1 MSNSIQHIADK
12 MLGMWEEAIRN
23 PVKIVRMV
31 INPGDEIMLKAF
43 YDYMLAIDSDE
54 EDMVFVLECPFLN
67 PDTFSKE
74 LLEYV
79 ETQIILWN
87 ESKKPGDMPF
97 EHIDWKPDYNIED
110 KENQAMPVVSNFN
123 RLTEILVGDMNVKC
137 SFIFDVGEVSNNRSF
152 QEWFRQALSLPFH
165 KQMIWGITDIKGFEY
180 FNKFTTLFPD
190 DFISIYPQIDIDGA
204 MEQLA
209 EQAAN
214 YDRND
219 PAASKFRLA
228 LIKLMNSVKKG
239 DAARTDRYSKECLE
253 MALVNV
259 KNDIDWISQFVT
271 VYTIL
276 YTDKIIRKDMDEAL
290 YFSGK
295 AIESARLGIG
305 KLDPSLAFRLLGNT
319 LFGKGGILVRQSKWL
334 EAAEVYRQAA
344 DAYKDCKDYLMQ
356 AEALRIS
363 GWCLEKKR
371 EYERA
376 ADCYIEGFRLIENL
390 SSDLIRRSSYPLLLL
405 SLWNNSKR
413 TEILSDDEMETTL
426 SKVLGSD
433 WKDYLYEYKRNLGKY
448 RGMERQNMDK
458 PSANVQ

>member
-1 MSNSIQHIADK
+1 MSNSIQHIADN
-12 MLGMWEEAIRN
+12 MLSMWEEAIRN
-23 PVKIVRMV
+23 PVKMVRIV
-31 INPGDEIMLKAF
+31 INPGDEIMIKAF

-67 PDTFSKE
+67 PATFSKE

-87 ESKKPGDMPF
+87 ESKKPGNIVF
-97 EHIDWKPDYNIED
+97 EHIEWKPDYNIED
-110 KENQAMPVVSNFN
+110 KENQAMLAVSNFN
-123 RLTEILVGDMNVKC
+123 RLTEILVGDINVKC
-137 SFIFDVGEVSNNRSF
+137 SFIFDVGEVSDNESCK
-152 QEWFRQALSLPFH
+152 EWFRQALSLPFH
-165 KQMIWGITDIKGFEY
+165 KQMIWGIADIKGFEY
-180 FNKFTTLFPD
+180 FNKFPTLFPH
-190 DFISIYPQIDIDGA
+190 DFISIYPPIDIDGA

-239 DAARTDRYSKECLE
+239 DSAQTDRYSKECLD

-259 KNDIDWISQFVT
+259 KNDINWLSQFVT

-276 YTDKIIRKDMDEAL
+276 YTDKIIRKDMDAAL

-319 LFGKGGILVRQSKWL
+319 LFGNGGILVRKSEWT
-334 EAAEVYRQAA
+334 EAAEVYQQAA
-344 DAYKDCKDYLMQ
+344 DAYKNCKDYLMQ

-363 GWCLEKKR
+363 GWCWEKKH
-371 EYERA
+371 EDGCA
-376 ADCYIEGFRLIENL
+376 ADCYIEGFRLIEKL
-390 SSDLIRRSSYPLLLL
+390 SSDLIRNSSYPLLLL
-405 SLWNNSKR
+405 SLLHNSKR
-413 TEILSDDEMETTL
+413 MEILSDDEMEKIL

-433 WKDYLYEYKRNLGKY
+433 WKDYLYEYKRNLGKRY
-448 RGMERQNMDK
+448 EPGQ
-458 PSANVQ
+458 

>member
-1 MSNSIQHIADK
+1 MSNSIQHIADN
-12 MLGMWEEAIRN
+12 MLSMWEEAIRN
-23 PVKIVRMV
+23 PVKMVRIV
-31 INPGDEIMLKAF
+31 INPGDEIMIKAF

-54 EDMVFVLECPFLN
+54 EDMVFVLECPFFN
-67 PDTFSKE
+67 PATFSKE

-87 ESKKPGDMPF
+87 ESKKPGNIVF
-97 EHIDWKPDYNIED
+97 EHIEWKPDYNIED
-110 KENQAMPVVSNFN
+110 KENQAMLAVSNFN
-123 RLTEILVGDMNVKC
+123 RLTEILVGDINVKC
-137 SFIFDVGEVSNNRSF
+137 SFIFDVGEVSDNESCK
-152 QEWFRQALSLPFH
+152 EWFRQALSLPFH
-165 KQMIWGITDIKGFEY
+165 KQMIWGIADIKGFEY
-180 FNKFTTLFPD
+180 FNKFPTLFPH
-190 DFISIYPQIDIDGA
+190 DFISIYPPIDIDEA

-239 DAARTDRYSKECLE
+239 DSAQTDRYSKECLD

-259 KNDIDWISQFVT
+259 KNDINWLSQFVT

-276 YTDKIIRKDMDEAL
+276 YTDKIIRKDMDAAL

-319 LFGKGGILVRQSKWL
+319 LFGKGGILVRKSEWT
-334 EAAEVYRQAA
+334 EAAEVYQQAA
-344 DAYKDCKDYLMQ
+344 DTYKNCKDYLMQ

-363 GWCLEKKR
+363 GWCWEKKH
-371 EYERA
+371 EDGCA
-376 ADCYIEGFRLIENL
+376 ADCYIEGFRLIEKL
-390 SSDLIRRSSYPLLLL
+390 SSDLIRNSSYPLLLL
-405 SLWNNSKR
+405 SLLHNSKR
-413 TEILSDDEMETTL
+413 MEILSDDEMEKIL

-433 WKDYLYEYKRNLGKY
+433 WKDYLYEYKRNLGKRY
-448 RGMERQNMDK
+448 EPGQ
-458 PSANVQ
+458 

>member
-1 MSNSIQHIADK
+1 
-12 MLGMWEEAIRN
+12 MLSMWKEAIRN
-23 PVKIVRMV
+23 PVKMVRIV
-31 INPGDEIMLKAF
+31 INPGDEIMIKAF

-54 EDMVFVLECPFLN
+54 EDMVFVLECPFFN
-67 PDTFSKE
+67 PATFSKE

-87 ESKKPGDMPF
+87 ESKKPGNIVF
-97 EHIDWKPDYNIED
+97 EHIEWKPDYNIED
-110 KENQAMPVVSNFN
+110 KENQAMLAVSNFN
-123 RLTEILVGDMNVKC
+123 RLTEILVGDINVKC
-137 SFIFDVGEVSNNRSF
+137 SFIFDVGEVSDNESCK
-152 QEWFRQALSLPFH
+152 EWFRQALSLPFH

-180 FNKFTTLFPD
+180 FNKFPTLFPH
-190 DFISIYPQIDIDGA
+190 DFISIYPPIDIDGA

-209 EQAAN
+209 EQTAN
-214 YDRND
+214 CDRND

-239 DAARTDRYSKECLE
+239 DSAQTDRYSKECLD

-259 KNDIDWISQFVT
+259 KNDINWLSQFVT

-276 YTDKIIRKDMDEAL
+276 YTDKIIRKDMDAAL

-319 LFGKGGILVRQSKWL
+319 LFGKGGILVRKSEWT
-334 EAAEVYRQAA
+334 EAAEVYQQAA
-344 DAYKDCKDYLMQ
+344 DAYKNCKDYLMQ

-363 GWCLEKKR
+363 GWCWEKKH
-371 EYERA
+371 EDGCA
-376 ADCYIEGFRLIENL
+376 ADCYIEGFRLIEKL
-390 SSDLIRRSSYPLLLL
+390 SSDLIRNSSYPLLLL
-405 SLWNNSKR
+405 SLLHNSKR
-413 TEILSDDEMETTL
+413 MEILSDDEMEKIL

-433 WKDYLYEYKRNLGKY
+433 WKDYLYEYKRNLGKRY
-448 RGMERQNMDK
+448 EPGQ
-458 PSANVQ
+458 

>member
-1 MSNSIQHIADK
+1 MTMSNSIQHIADN
-12 MLGMWEEAIRN
+12 MLSMWEEAIRN
-23 PVKIVRMV
+23 PVKMVRIV
-31 INPGDEIMLKAF
+31 INPGDEIMIKAF

-54 EDMVFVLECPFLN
+54 EDMVFVLECLFFN
-67 PDTFSKE
+67 PATFSKE

-87 ESKKPGDMPF
+87 ESKKPGNIVF
-97 EHIDWKPDYNIED
+97 EHIEWKPDYNIED
-110 KENQAMPVVSNFN
+110 KENQAMLAVSNFN
-123 RLTEILVGDMNVKC
+123 RLTEILVGDINVKC
-137 SFIFDVGEVSNNRSF
+137 SFIFDVGEVSDNESCK
-152 QEWFRQALSLPFH
+152 EWFRQALSLPFH
-165 KQMIWGITDIKGFEY
+165 KQMIWGIADIKGFEY
-180 FNKFTTLFPD
+180 FNKFPTLFPH
-190 DFISIYPQIDIDGA
+190 DFISIYPPIDIDGA

-239 DAARTDRYSKECLE
+239 DSAQTDRYSKECLD

-259 KNDIDWISQFVT
+259 KNDINWLSQFVT

-276 YTDKIIRKDMDEAL
+276 YTDKIIRKDMDAAL

-319 LFGKGGILVRQSKWL
+319 LFGKGGILVRKSEWT
-334 EAAEVYRQAA
+334 EAAEVYQQAA
-344 DAYKDCKDYLMQ
+344 DAYKNCKDYLMQ

-363 GWCLEKKR
+363 GWCWEKKH
-371 EYERA
+371 EDGCA
-376 ADCYIEGFRLIENL
+376 ADCYIEGFRLIEKL
-390 SSDLIRRSSYPLLLL
+390 SSDLIRNSSYPLLLL
-405 SLWNNSKR
+405 SLLHNSKR
-413 TEILSDDEMETTL
+413 MEILSDDEMEKIL

-433 WKDYLYEYKRNLGKY
+433 WKDYLYEYKRNLGKRY
-448 RGMERQNMDK
+448 EPGQ
-458 PSANVQ
+458 

>member
-1 MSNSIQHIADK
+1 MTMSNSIQHIADN
-12 MLGMWEEAIRN
+12 MLSMWEEAIRN
-23 PVKIVRMV
+23 PVKMVRIV
-31 INPGDEIMLKAF
+31 INPGDEIMIKAF

-54 EDMVFVLECPFLN
+54 EDMVFVLECPFFN
-67 PDTFSKE
+67 PATFSKE

-87 ESKKPGDMPF
+87 ESKKPGNIVF
-97 EHIDWKPDYNIED
+97 EHIEWKPDYNIED
-110 KENQAMPVVSNFN
+110 KENQAMLAVSNFN
-123 RLTEILVGDMNVKC
+123 RLTEILVGDINVKC
-137 SFIFDVGEVSNNRSF
+137 SFIFDVGEVSDNESCK
-152 QEWFRQALSLPFH
+152 EWFRQALSLPFH
-165 KQMIWGITDIKGFEY
+165 KQMIWGIADIKGFEY
-180 FNKFTTLFPD
+180 FNKFPTLFPH
-190 DFISIYPQIDIDGA
+190 DFISIYPPIDIDGA

-239 DAARTDRYSKECLE
+239 DSAQTDRYSKECLD

-259 KNDIDWISQFVT
+259 KNDINWLSQFVT

-276 YTDKIIRKDMDEAL
+276 YTDKIIRKDMDAAL

-319 LFGKGGILVRQSKWL
+319 LFGKGGILVRKSEWT
-334 EAAEVYRQAA
+334 EAAEVYQQAA
-344 DAYKDCKDYLMQ
+344 DTYKNCKDYLMQ

-363 GWCLEKKR
+363 GWCWEKKH
-371 EYERA
+371 EDGCA
-376 ADCYIEGFRLIENL
+376 ADCYIEGFRLIEKL
-390 SSDLIRRSSYPLLLL
+390 SSDLIRNSSYPLLLL
-405 SLWNNSKR
+405 SLLHNSKR
-413 TEILSDDEMETTL
+413 MEILSDDEMEKIL
-426 SKVLGSD
+426 NKVLGSD
-433 WKDYLYEYKRNLGKY
+433 WKDYLYEYKRNLGKRY
-448 RGMERQNMDK
+448 EPGQ
-458 PSANVQ
+458 

>member
-1 MSNSIQHIADK
+1 
-12 MLGMWEEAIRN
+12 MLSMWEEAIRN
-23 PVKIVRMV
+23 PVKMVRIV
-31 INPGDEIMLKAF
+31 INPGDEIMIKAF

-54 EDMVFVLECPFLN
+54 EDMVFVLECPFFN
-67 PDTFSKE
+67 PATFSKE

-87 ESKKPGDMPF
+87 ESKKPGNIVF
-97 EHIDWKPDYNIED
+97 EHIEWKPDYNIED
-110 KENQAMPVVSNFN
+110 KENQAMLAVSNFN
-123 RLTEILVGDMNVKC
+123 RLTEILVGDINVKC
-137 SFIFDVGEVSNNRSF
+137 SFIFDVGEVSDNESCK
-152 QEWFRQALSLPFH
+152 EWFRQALSLPFH
-165 KQMIWGITDIKGFEY
+165 KQMIWGIADIKGFEY
-180 FNKFTTLFPD
+180 FNKFPTLFPH
-190 DFISIYPQIDIDGA
+190 DFISIYPPIDIDEA

-239 DAARTDRYSKECLE
+239 DSAQTDRYSKECLD

-259 KNDIDWISQFVT
+259 KNDINWLSQFVT

-276 YTDKIIRKDMDEAL
+276 YTDKIIRKDMDAAL

-319 LFGKGGILVRQSKWL
+319 LFGKGGILVRKSEWT
-334 EAAEVYRQAA
+334 EAAEVYQQAA
-344 DAYKDCKDYLMQ
+344 DAYKNCKDYLMQ

-363 GWCLEKKR
+363 GWCWEKKH
-371 EYERA
+371 EDGCA
-376 ADCYIEGFRLIENL
+376 ADCYIEGFRLIEKL
-390 SSDLIRRSSYPLLLL
+390 SSDLIRNSSYPLLLL
-405 SLWNNSKR
+405 SLLHNSKR
-413 TEILSDDEMETTL
+413 MEILSDDEMEKIL

-433 WKDYLYEYKRNLGKY
+433 WKDYLYEYKRNLGKRY
-448 RGMERQNMDK
+448 EPGQ
-458 PSANVQ
+458 

>member
-1 MSNSIQHIADK
+1 MSNSIQHIADN
-12 MLGMWEEAIRN
+12 MLSMWEEAIRN
-23 PVKIVRMV
+23 PVKMVRIV
-31 INPGDEIMLKAF
+31 INPGDEIMIKAF

-54 EDMVFVLECPFLN
+54 EDMVFVLECPFFN
-67 PDTFSKE
+67 PATFSKE

-87 ESKKPGDMPF
+87 ESKKPGNIVF
-97 EHIDWKPDYNIED
+97 EHIEWKPDYNIED
-110 KENQAMPVVSNFN
+110 KENQAMLAVSNFN
-123 RLTEILVGDMNVKC
+123 RLTEILVGDINVKC
-137 SFIFDVGEVSNNRSF
+137 SFIFDVGEVSDNESCK
-152 QEWFRQALSLPFH
+152 EWFRQALSLPFH
-165 KQMIWGITDIKGFEY
+165 KQMIWGIADIKGFEY
-180 FNKFTTLFPD
+180 FNKFPTLFPH
-190 DFISIYPQIDIDGA
+190 DFISIYPPIDIDGA

-239 DAARTDRYSKECLE
+239 DSAQTDRYSKECLD

-259 KNDIDWISQFVT
+259 KNDINWLSQFVT

-276 YTDKIIRKDMDEAL
+276 YTDKIIRKDMDAAL

-319 LFGKGGILVRQSKWL
+319 LFGKGGILVRKSEWT
-334 EAAEVYRQAA
+334 EAAEVYQQAA
-344 DAYKDCKDYLMQ
+344 DAYKNCKDYLMQ

-363 GWCLEKKR
+363 GWCWEKKHKDGC
-371 EYERA
+371 A
-376 ADCYIEGFRLIENL
+376 ADCYIEGFRLIEKL
-390 SSDLIRRSSYPLLLL
+390 SSDLIRNSSYPLLLL
-405 SLWNNSKR
+405 SLLHNSKR
-413 TEILSDDEMETTL
+413 MEILSDDEMEKIL
-426 SKVLGSD
+426 NKVLGSD
-433 WKDYLYEYKRNLGKY
+433 WKDYLYEYKRNLGKRY
-448 RGMERQNMDK
+448 EPGQ
-458 PSANVQ
+458 

>member
-1 MSNSIQHIADK
+1 MSNSIQHIADN
-12 MLGMWEEAIRN
+12 MLSMWEEAIRN
-23 PVKIVRMV
+23 PVKMVRIV
-31 INPGDEIMLKAF
+31 INPGDEIMIKAF

-54 EDMVFVLECPFLN
+54 EDMVFVLECPFFN
-67 PDTFSKE
+67 PATFSKE

-87 ESKKPGDMPF
+87 ESKKPGNIVF
-97 EHIDWKPDYNIED
+97 EHIEWKPDYNIED
-110 KENQAMPVVSNFN
+110 KENQAMLAVSNFN
-123 RLTEILVGDMNVKC
+123 RLTEILVGDINVKC
-137 SFIFDVGEVSNNRSF
+137 SFIFDVGEVSDNESCK
-152 QEWFRQALSLPFH
+152 EWFRQALSLPFH
-165 KQMIWGITDIKGFEY
+165 KQMIWGIADIKGFEY
-180 FNKFTTLFPD
+180 FNKFPTLFPH
-190 DFISIYPQIDIDGA
+190 DFISIYPPIDIDGA

-209 EQAAN
+209 EQTAN

-239 DAARTDRYSKECLE
+239 DSAQTDRYSKECLD

-259 KNDIDWISQFVT
+259 KNDINWLSQFVT

-276 YTDKIIRKDMDEAL
+276 YTDKIIRKDMDAAL

-319 LFGKGGILVRQSKWL
+319 LFGKGGILVRKSEWT
-334 EAAEVYRQAA
+334 EAAEVYQQAA
-344 DAYKDCKDYLMQ
+344 DAYKNCKDYLMQ

-363 GWCLEKKR
+363 GWCREKKH
-371 EYERA
+371 EDGCA
-376 ADCYIEGFRLIENL
+376 ADCYIEGFRLIEKL
-390 SSDLIRRSSYPLLLL
+390 SSDLIRNSSYPLLLL
-405 SLWNNSKR
+405 SLLHNSKR
-413 TEILSDDEMETTL
+413 MEILSDDEMEKIL

-433 WKDYLYEYKRNLGKY
+433 WKDYLYEYKRNLGKRY
-448 RGMERQNMDK
+448 EPGQ
-458 PSANVQ
+458 

>member
-1 MSNSIQHIADK
+1 MSNSIQHIADN
-12 MLGMWEEAIRN
+12 MLSMWEEAIRN
-23 PVKIVRMV
+23 PVKMVRIV
-31 INPGDEIMLKAF
+31 INPGDEIMIKAF

-54 EDMVFVLECPFLN
+54 EDMVFVLECPFFN
-67 PDTFSKE
+67 PATFSKE

-87 ESKKPGDMPF
+87 ESKKPGNIVF
-97 EHIDWKPDYNIED
+97 EHIEWKPDYNIED
-110 KENQAMPVVSNFN
+110 KENQAMLAVSNFN
-123 RLTEILVGDMNVKC
+123 RLTEILVGDINVKC
-137 SFIFDVGEVSNNRSF
+137 SFIFDVGEVSDNESCK
-152 QEWFRQALSLPFH
+152 EWFRQALSLPFH
-165 KQMIWGITDIKGFEY
+165 KQMIWGIADIKGFEY
-180 FNKFTTLFPD
+180 FNKFPTLFPH
-190 DFISIYPQIDIDGA
+190 DFISIYPPIDIDEA

-214 YDRND
+214 CDRND

-239 DAARTDRYSKECLE
+239 DSAQTDRYSKECLD

-259 KNDIDWISQFVT
+259 KNDINWLSQFVT

-276 YTDKIIRKDMDEAL
+276 YTDKIIRKDMDAAL

-319 LFGKGGILVRQSKWL
+319 LFGKGGILVRKSEWT
-334 EAAEVYRQAA
+334 EAAEVYQQAA
-344 DAYKDCKDYLMQ
+344 DAYKNCKDYLMQ

-363 GWCLEKKR
+363 GWCWEKKH
-371 EYERA
+371 EDGCA
-376 ADCYIEGFRLIENL
+376 ADCYIEGFRLIEKL
-390 SSDLIRRSSYPLLLL
+390 SSDLIRNSSYPLLLL
-405 SLWNNSKR
+405 SLLHNSKR
-413 TEILSDDEMETTL
+413 MEILSDDEMEKIL

-433 WKDYLYEYKRNLGKY
+433 WKDYLYEYKRNLGKRY
-448 RGMERQNMDK
+448 EPGQ
-458 PSANVQ
+458 

>member
-1 MSNSIQHIADK
+1 MSNSIQHIADN
-12 MLGMWEEAIRN
+12 MLSMWEEAIRN
-23 PVKIVRMV
+23 PVKMVRIV
-31 INPGDEIMLKAF
+31 INPGDEIMIKAF

-54 EDMVFVLECPFLN
+54 EDMVFVLECPFFN
-67 PDTFSKE
+67 PATFSKE

-87 ESKKPGDMPF
+87 ESKKPGNIVF
-97 EHIDWKPDYNIED
+97 EHIEWKPDYNIED
-110 KENQAMPVVSNFN
+110 KENQAMLAVSNFN
-123 RLTEILVGDMNVKC
+123 RLTEILVGDINVKC
-137 SFIFDVGEVSNNRSF
+137 SFIFDVGEVSDNESCK
-152 QEWFRQALSLPFH
+152 EWFRQALSLPFH
-165 KQMIWGITDIKGFEY
+165 KQMIWGIADIKGFEY
-180 FNKFTTLFPD
+180 FNKFPTLFPH
-190 DFISIYPQIDIDGA
+190 DFISIYPPIDIDGA

-239 DAARTDRYSKECLE
+239 DSAQTDRYSKECLD

-259 KNDIDWISQFVT
+259 KNDINWLSQFVT

-276 YTDKIIRKDMDEAL
+276 YTDKIIRKDMDAAL

-319 LFGKGGILVRQSKWL
+319 LFGKGGILVRKSEWT
-334 EAAEVYRQAA
+334 EAAEVNQQAA
-344 DAYKDCKDYLMQ
+344 DAYKNCKDYLMQ

-363 GWCLEKKR
+363 GWCWEKKH
-371 EYERA
+371 EDGCA
-376 ADCYIEGFRLIENL
+376 ADCYIEGFRLIEKL
-390 SSDLIRRSSYPLLLL
+390 SSDLIRNSSYPLLLL
-405 SLWNNSKR
+405 SLLHNSKR
-413 TEILSDDEMETTL
+413 MEILSDDEMEKIL

-433 WKDYLYEYKRNLGKY
+433 WKDYLYEYKRNLGKHY
-448 RGMERQNMDK
+448 EPGQ
-458 PSANVQ
+458 

>member
-1 MSNSIQHIADK
+1 
-12 MLGMWEEAIRN
+12 MLSMWEEAIRN
-23 PVKIVRMV
+23 PVKMVRIV
-31 INPGDEIMLKAF
+31 INPGDEIMIKAF

-54 EDMVFVLECPFLN
+54 EDMVFVLECPFFN
-67 PDTFSKE
+67 PATFSKE

-87 ESKKPGDMPF
+87 ESKKPGNIVF
-97 EHIDWKPDYNIED
+97 EHIEWKPDYNIED
-110 KENQAMPVVSNFN
+110 KENQAMLAVSNFN
-123 RLTEILVGDMNVKC
+123 RLTEILVGDINVKC
-137 SFIFDVGEVSNNRSF
+137 SFIFDVREVSDNESCK
-152 QEWFRQALSLPFH
+152 EWFRQALSLPFH
-165 KQMIWGITDIKGFEY
+165 KQMIWGIADIKGFEY
-180 FNKFTTLFPD
+180 FNKFPTLFPH
-190 DFISIYPQIDIDGA
+190 DFISIYPPIDIDGA

-239 DAARTDRYSKECLE
+239 DSAQTDRYSKECLD

-259 KNDIDWISQFVT
+259 KNDINWLSQFVT

-276 YTDKIIRKDMDEAL
+276 YTDKIIRKDMDAAL

-319 LFGKGGILVRQSKWL
+319 LFGKGGILVRKSEWT
-334 EAAEVYRQAA
+334 EAAEVYQQAA
-344 DAYKDCKDYLMQ
+344 DAYKNCKDYLMQ

-363 GWCLEKKR
+363 GWCWEKKH
-371 EYERA
+371 EDGCA
-376 ADCYIEGFRLIENL
+376 ADCYIEGFRLIEKL
-390 SSDLIRRSSYPLLLL
+390 SSDLIRNSSYPLLLL
-405 SLWNNSKR
+405 SLLHNSKR
-413 TEILSDDEMETTL
+413 MEILSDDEMEKIL

-433 WKDYLYEYKRNLGKY
+433 WKDYLYEYKRNLGKRY
-448 RGMERQNMDK
+448 EPGQ
-458 PSANVQ
+458 

>member
-1 MSNSIQHIADK
+1 MTMSNSIQHIADN
-12 MLGMWEEAIRN
+12 MLSMWEEAIRN
-23 PVKIVRMV
+23 PVKMVRIV
-31 INPGDEIMLKAF
+31 INPGDEIMIKAF

-54 EDMVFVLECPFLN
+54 EDMVFVLECPFFN
-67 PDTFSKE
+67 PATFSKE

-87 ESKKPGDMPF
+87 ESKKPGNIVF
-97 EHIDWKPDYNIED
+97 EHIEWKPDYNIED
-110 KENQAMPVVSNFN
+110 KENQAMLAVSNFN
-123 RLTEILVGDMNVKC
+123 RLTEILVGDINVKC
-137 SFIFDVGEVSNNRSF
+137 SFIFDVGEVSDNESCK
-152 QEWFRQALSLPFH
+152 EWFRQALSLPFH

-180 FNKFTTLFPD
+180 FNKFPTLFPH
-190 DFISIYPQIDIDGA
+190 DFISIYPPIDIDGA

-209 EQAAN
+209 EQTAN
-214 YDRND
+214 CDRND

-239 DAARTDRYSKECLE
+239 DSAQTDRYSKECLD

-259 KNDIDWISQFVT
+259 KNDINWLSQFVT

-276 YTDKIIRKDMDEAL
+276 YTDKIIRKDMDAAL

-319 LFGKGGILVRQSKWL
+319 LFGKGGILVRKSEWT
-334 EAAEVYRQAA
+334 EAAEVYQQAA
-344 DAYKDCKDYLMQ
+344 DAYKNCKDYLMQ

-363 GWCLEKKR
+363 GWCWEKKH
-371 EYERA
+371 EDGCA
-376 ADCYIEGFRLIENL
+376 ADCYIEGFRLIEKL
-390 SSDLIRRSSYPLLLL
+390 SSDLIRNSSYPLLLL
-405 SLWNNSKR
+405 SLLHNSKR
-413 TEILSDDEMETTL
+413 MEILSDDEMEKIL

-433 WKDYLYEYKRNLGKY
+433 WKDYLYEYKRNLGKRY
-448 RGMERQNMDK
+448 EPGQ
-458 PSANVQ
+458 

>member
-1 MSNSIQHIADK
+1 MSNSIQHIADN
-12 MLGMWEEAIRN
+12 MLSMWEEAIRN
-23 PVKIVRMV
+23 PVKMVRIV
-31 INPGDEIMLKAF
+31 INPGDEIMIKAF

-54 EDMVFVLECPFLN
+54 EDMVFVLECPFFN
-67 PDTFSKE
+67 PATFSKE

-87 ESKKPGDMPF
+87 ESKKPGNIVF
-97 EHIDWKPDYNIED
+97 EHIEWKPDYNIED
-110 KENQAMPVVSNFN
+110 KENQAMLAVSNFN
-123 RLTEILVGDMNVKC
+123 RLTEILVGDINVKC
-137 SFIFDVGEVSNNRSF
+137 SFIFDVGEVSDNESCK
-152 QEWFRQALSLPFH
+152 EWFRQALSLPFH
-165 KQMIWGITDIKGFEY
+165 KQMIWGIADIKGFEY
-180 FNKFTTLFPD
+180 FNKFPTLFPH
-190 DFISIYPQIDIDGA
+190 DFISIYPPIDIDGA

-219 PAASKFRLA
+219 HAASKFRLA

-239 DAARTDRYSKECLE
+239 DSAQTDRYSKECLD

-259 KNDIDWISQFVT
+259 KNDINWLSQFVT

-276 YTDKIIRKDMDEAL
+276 YTDKIIRKDMDAAL

-319 LFGKGGILVRQSKWL
+319 LFGKGGILVRKSEWT
-334 EAAEVYRQAA
+334 EAAEVNQQAA
-344 DAYKDCKDYLMQ
+344 DAYKNCKDYLMQ

-363 GWCLEKKR
+363 GWCWEKKH
-371 EYERA
+371 EDGCA
-376 ADCYIEGFRLIENL
+376 ADCYIEGFRLIEKL
-390 SSDLIRRSSYPLLLL
+390 SSDLIRNSSYPLLLL
-405 SLWNNSKR
+405 SLLHNSKR
-413 TEILSDDEMETTL
+413 MEILSDDEMEKIL

-433 WKDYLYEYKRNLGKY
+433 WKDYLYEYKRNLGKHY
-448 RGMERQNMDK
+448 EPGQ
-458 PSANVQ
+458 

>member
-1 MSNSIQHIADK
+1 MSNSIQHIADN
-12 MLGMWEEAIRN
+12 MLSMWEEAIRN
-23 PVKIVRMV
+23 PVKMVRIV
-31 INPGDEIMLKAF
+31 INPGDEIMIKAF

-54 EDMVFVLECPFLN
+54 EDMVFVLECPFFN
-67 PDTFSKE
+67 PATFSKE

-87 ESKKPGDMPF
+87 ESKKPGNIVF
-97 EHIDWKPDYNIED
+97 EHIEWKPDYNIED
-110 KENQAMPVVSNFN
+110 KENQAMLAVSNFN
-123 RLTEILVGDMNVKC
+123 RLTEILVGDINVKC
-137 SFIFDVGEVSNNRSF
+137 SFIFDVGEVSDNESCK
-152 QEWFRQALSLPFH
+152 EWFRQALSLPFH
-165 KQMIWGITDIKGFEY
+165 KQMIWGIADIKGFEY
-180 FNKFTTLFPD
+180 FNKFPTLFPH
-190 DFISIYPQIDIDGA
+190 DFISIYPPIDIDGA

-239 DAARTDRYSKECLE
+239 DSAQTDRYSKECLD

-259 KNDIDWISQFVT
+259 KNDINWLSQFVT

-276 YTDKIIRKDMDEAL
+276 YTDKIIRKDVDAAL

-319 LFGKGGILVRQSKWL
+319 LFGKGGILVRKSEWT
-334 EAAEVYRQAA
+334 EAAEVYQQAA
-344 DAYKDCKDYLMQ
+344 DAYKNCKDYLMQ

-363 GWCLEKKR
+363 GWCWEKKH
-371 EYERA
+371 EDGCA
-376 ADCYIEGFRLIENL
+376 ADCYIEGFRLIEKL
-390 SSDLIRRSSYPLLLL
+390 SSDLIRNSSYPLLLL
-405 SLWNNSKR
+405 SLLHNSKR
-413 TEILSDDEMETTL
+413 MEILSDDEMEKIL
-426 SKVLGSD
+426 NKVLGSD
-433 WKDYLYEYKRNLGKY
+433 WKDYLYEYKRNLGKRY
-448 RGMERQNMDK
+448 EPGQ
-458 PSANVQ
+458 

>member
-1 MSNSIQHIADK
+1 MSNSIQHIADN
-12 MLGMWEEAIRN
+12 MLSMWEEAIRN
-23 PVKIVRMV
+23 PVKMVRIV
-31 INPGDEIMLKAF
+31 INPGDEIMIKAF

-54 EDMVFVLECPFLN
+54 EDMVFVLECPFFN
-67 PDTFSKE
+67 PATFSKE

-87 ESKKPGDMPF
+87 ESKKPGNIVF
-97 EHIDWKPDYNIED
+97 EHIEWKPDYNIED
-110 KENQAMPVVSNFN
+110 KENQAMLAVSNFN
-123 RLTEILVGDMNVKC
+123 RLTEILVGDINVKC
-137 SFIFDVGEVSNNRSF
+137 SFIFDVGEVSDNESCK
-152 QEWFRQALSLPFH
+152 EWFRQALSLPFH

-180 FNKFTTLFPD
+180 FNKFPTLFPH
-190 DFISIYPQIDIDGA
+190 DFISIYPPIDIDGA

-239 DAARTDRYSKECLE
+239 DSAQTDRYSKECLD

-259 KNDIDWISQFVT
+259 KNDINWLSQFVT

-276 YTDKIIRKDMDEAL
+276 YTDKIIRKDMDAAL

-319 LFGKGGILVRQSKWL
+319 LFGKGGILVRKSEWT
-334 EAAEVYRQAA
+334 EAAEVYQQAA
-344 DAYKDCKDYLMQ
+344 DAYKNCKDYLMQ

-363 GWCLEKKR
+363 GWCWEKKH
-371 EYERA
+371 EDGCA
-376 ADCYIEGFRLIENL
+376 ADCYIEGFRLIEKL
-390 SSDLIRRSSYPLLLL
+390 SSDLIRNSSYPLLLL
-405 SLWNNSKR
+405 SLLHNSKR
-413 TEILSDDEMETTL
+413 MEILSDDEMEKIL

-433 WKDYLYEYKRNLGKY
+433 WKDYLYEYKRNLGKRY
-448 RGMERQNMDK
+448 EPGQ
-458 PSANVQ
+458 

>member
-1 MSNSIQHIADK
+1 MTMSNSIQHIADN
-12 MLGMWEEAIRN
+12 MLSMWEEAIRN
-23 PVKIVRMV
+23 PVKMVRIV
-31 INPGDEIMLKAF
+31 INPGDEIMIKAF

-54 EDMVFVLECPFLN
+54 EDMVFVLECPFFN
-67 PDTFSKE
+67 PATFSKE

-87 ESKKPGDMPF
+87 ESKKPGNIVF
-97 EHIDWKPDYNIED
+97 EHIEWKPDYNIED
-110 KENQAMPVVSNFN
+110 KENQAMLAVSNFN
-123 RLTEILVGDMNVKC
+123 RLTEILVGDINVKC
-137 SFIFDVGEVSNNRSF
+137 SFIFDVGEVSDNESCK
-152 QEWFRQALSLPFH
+152 EWFRQALSLPFH
-165 KQMIWGITDIKGFEY
+165 KQMIWGIADIKGFEY
-180 FNKFTTLFPD
+180 FNKFPTLFPH
-190 DFISIYPQIDIDGA
+190 DFISIYPPIDIDGA

-239 DAARTDRYSKECLE
+239 DSAQTDRYSKECLD

-259 KNDIDWISQFVT
+259 KNDINWLSQFVT

-276 YTDKIIRKDMDEAL
+276 YTDKIIRKDMDAAL

-319 LFGKGGILVRQSKWL
+319 LFGKGGILVRKSEWT
-334 EAAEVYRQAA
+334 EAAEVYQQAA
-344 DAYKDCKDYLMQ
+344 DAYKNCKDYLMQ

-363 GWCLEKKR
+363 GWCWEKKHKDGC
-371 EYERA
+371 A
-376 ADCYIEGFRLIENL
+376 ADCYIEGFRLIEKL
-390 SSDLIRRSSYPLLLL
+390 SSDLIRNSSYPLLLL
-405 SLWNNSKR
+405 SLLHNSKR
-413 TEILSDDEMETTL
+413 MEILSDDEMEKIL
-426 SKVLGSD
+426 NKVLGSD
-433 WKDYLYEYKRNLGKY
+433 WKDYLYEYKRNLGKRY
-448 RGMERQNMDK
+448 EPGQ
-458 PSANVQ
+458 

>member
-1 MSNSIQHIADK
+1 MI
-12 MLGMWEEAIRN
+12 
-23 PVKIVRMV
+23 
-31 INPGDEIMLKAF
+31 KAF

-54 EDMVFVLECPFLN
+54 EDMVFVLECPFFN
-67 PDTFSKE
+67 PATFSKE

-87 ESKKPGDMPF
+87 ESKKPGNIVF
-97 EHIDWKPDYNIED
+97 EHIEWKPDYNIED
-110 KENQAMPVVSNFN
+110 KENQAMLAVSNFN
-123 RLTEILVGDMNVKC
+123 RLTEILVGDINVKC
-137 SFIFDVGEVSNNRSF
+137 SFIFDVGEVSDNESCK
-152 QEWFRQALSLPFH
+152 EWFRQALSLPFH
-165 KQMIWGITDIKGFEY
+165 KQMIWGIADIKGFEY
-180 FNKFTTLFPD
+180 FNKFPTLFPH
-190 DFISIYPQIDIDGA
+190 DFISIYPPIDIDGA

-239 DAARTDRYSKECLE
+239 DSAQTDRYSKECLD

-259 KNDIDWISQFVT
+259 KNDINWLSQFVT

-276 YTDKIIRKDMDEAL
+276 YTDKIIRKDMDAAL

-319 LFGKGGILVRQSKWL
+319 LFGKGGILVRKSEWT
-334 EAAEVYRQAA
+334 EAAEVYQQAA
-344 DAYKDCKDYLMQ
+344 DAYKNCKDYLMQ

-363 GWCLEKKR
+363 GWCWEKKH
-371 EYERA
+371 EDGCA
-376 ADCYIEGFRLIENL
+376 ADCYIEGFRLIEKL
-390 SSDLIRRSSYPLLLL
+390 SSDLIRNSSYPLLLL
-405 SLWNNSKR
+405 SLLHNSKR
-413 TEILSDDEMETTL
+413 MEILSDDEMEKIL
-426 SKVLGSD
+426 NKVLGSD
-433 WKDYLYEYKRNLGKY
+433 WKDYLYEYKRNLGKRY
-448 RGMERQNMDK
+448 EPGQ
-458 PSANVQ
+458 

>member
-1 MSNSIQHIADK
+1 MSNSIQHIADN
-12 MLGMWEEAIRN
+12 MLSMWEEAIRN
-23 PVKIVRMV
+23 PVKMVRIV
-31 INPGDEIMLKAF
+31 INPGDEIMIKAF

-54 EDMVFVLECPFLN
+54 EDMVFVLECPFFN
-67 PDTFSKE
+67 PATFSKE

-87 ESKKPGDMPF
+87 ESKKPGNIVF
-97 EHIDWKPDYNIED
+97 EHIEWKPDYNIED
-110 KENQAMPVVSNFN
+110 KENQAMLAVSNFN
-123 RLTEILVGDMNVKC
+123 RLTEILVGDINVKC
-137 SFIFDVGEVSNNRSF
+137 SFIFDVGEVSDNESCK
-152 QEWFRQALSLPFH
+152 EWFRQALSLPFH
-165 KQMIWGITDIKGFEY
+165 KQMIWGIADIKGFEY
-180 FNKFTTLFPD
+180 FNKFPTLFPH
-190 DFISIYPQIDIDGA
+190 DFISIYPPIDIDGA

-239 DAARTDRYSKECLE
+239 DSAQTDRYSKECLD

-259 KNDIDWISQFVT
+259 KNDINWLSQFVT

-276 YTDKIIRKDMDEAL
+276 YTDKIIRKDMDAAL

-319 LFGKGGILVRQSKWL
+319 LFGKGGILVRKSEWT
-334 EAAEVYRQAA
+334 EAAEVYQQAA
-344 DAYKDCKDYLMQ
+344 DAYKNCKDYLMQ

-363 GWCLEKKR
+363 GWCWEKKH
-371 EYERA
+371 EDGCA
-376 ADCYIEGFRLIENL
+376 ADCYIEGFRLIEKL
-390 SSDLIRRSSYPLLLL
+390 SSDLIRNSSYPLLLL
-405 SLWNNSKR
+405 SLLHNSKR
-413 TEILSDDEMETTL
+413 MEILSDDEMEKIL

-433 WKDYLYEYKRNLGKY
+433 WKDYLYEYKRNLGKRY
-448 RGMERQNMDK
+448 EPGQ
-458 PSANVQ
+458 

>member
-1 MSNSIQHIADK
+1 MSNSIQHIADN
-12 MLGMWEEAIRN
+12 MLSMWEEAIRN
-23 PVKIVRMV
+23 PVKMVRIV
-31 INPGDEIMLKAF
+31 INPGDEIMIKAF

-54 EDMVFVLECPFLN
+54 EDMVFVLECPFFN
-67 PDTFSKE
+67 PATFSKE

-87 ESKKPGDMPF
+87 ESKKPGNIVF
-97 EHIDWKPDYNIED
+97 EHIEWKPDYNIED
-110 KENQAMPVVSNFN
+110 KENQAMLAVSNFN
-123 RLTEILVGDMNVKC
+123 RLTEILVGDINVKC
-137 SFIFDVGEVSNNRSF
+137 SFIFDVGEVSDNESCK
-152 QEWFRQALSLPFH
+152 EWFRQALSLPFH
-165 KQMIWGITDIKGFEY
+165 KQMIWGIADIKGFEY
-180 FNKFTTLFPD
+180 FNKFPTLFPH
-190 DFISIYPQIDIDGA
+190 DFISIYPPIDIDGA

-239 DAARTDRYSKECLE
+239 DSAQTDRYSKECLD

-259 KNDIDWISQFVT
+259 KNDINWLSQFVT

-276 YTDKIIRKDMDEAL
+276 YTDKIIRKDRDAAL

-319 LFGKGGILVRQSKWL
+319 LFGKGGILVRKSEWT
-334 EAAEVYRQAA
+334 EAAEVYQQAA
-344 DAYKDCKDYLMQ
+344 DAYKNCKDYLMQ

-363 GWCLEKKR
+363 GWCWEKKH
-371 EYERA
+371 EDGCA
-376 ADCYIEGFRLIENL
+376 ADCYIEGFRLIEKL
-390 SSDLIRRSSYPLLLL
+390 SSDLIRNSSYPLLLL
-405 SLWNNSKR
+405 SLLHNSKR
-413 TEILSDDEMETTL
+413 MEILSDDEMEKIL

-433 WKDYLYEYKRNLGKY
+433 WKDYLYEYKRNLGKRY
-448 RGMERQNMDK
+448 EPGQ
-458 PSANVQ
+458 

>member
-1 MSNSIQHIADK
+1 MSNSIQHIADN
-12 MLGMWEEAIRN
+12 MLSMWEEAIRN
-23 PVKIVRMV
+23 PVKMVRIV
-31 INPGDEIMLKAF
+31 INPGDEIMIKAF

-54 EDMVFVLECPFLN
+54 EDMVFVLECPFFN
-67 PDTFSKE
+67 PATFSKE

-87 ESKKPGDMPF
+87 ESKKPGNIVF
-97 EHIDWKPDYNIED
+97 EHIEWKPDYNIED
-110 KENQAMPVVSNFN
+110 KENQAMLAVSNFN
-123 RLTEILVGDMNVKC
+123 RLTEILVGDINVKC
-137 SFIFDVGEVSNNRSF
+137 SFIFDVGEVSDNESCK
-152 QEWFRQALSLPFH
+152 EWFRQALSLPFH
-165 KQMIWGITDIKGFEY
+165 KQMIWGIADIKGFEY
-180 FNKFTTLFPD
+180 FNKFPTLFPH
-190 DFISIYPQIDIDGA
+190 DFISIYPPIDIDEA

-239 DAARTDRYSKECLE
+239 DSAQTDRYSKECLD

-259 KNDIDWISQFVT
+259 KNDINWLSQFVT

-276 YTDKIIRKDMDEAL
+276 YTDKIIRKDMDAAL

-319 LFGKGGILVRQSKWL
+319 LFGKGGILVWKSEWT
-334 EAAEVYRQAA
+334 EAAEVYQQAA
-344 DAYKDCKDYLMQ
+344 DAYKNCKDYLMQ

-363 GWCLEKKR
+363 GWCWEKKH
-371 EYERA
+371 EDGCA
-376 ADCYIEGFRLIENL
+376 ADCYIEGFRLIEKL
-390 SSDLIRRSSYPLLLL
+390 SSDLIRNSSYPLLLL
-405 SLWNNSKR
+405 SLLHNSKR
-413 TEILSDDEMETTL
+413 MEILSDDEMEKIL

-433 WKDYLYEYKRNLGKY
+433 WKDYLYEYKRNLGKRY
-448 RGMERQNMDK
+448 EPGQ
-458 PSANVQ
+458 

>member
-1 MSNSIQHIADK
+1 MTMSNSIQHIADN
-12 MLGMWEEAIRN
+12 MLSMWEEAIRN
-23 PVKIVRMV
+23 PVKMVRIV
-31 INPGDEIMLKAF
+31 INPGDEIMIKAF

-54 EDMVFVLECPFLN
+54 EDMVFVLECPFFN
-67 PDTFSKE
+67 PATFSKE

-87 ESKKPGDMPF
+87 ESKKPGNIVF
-97 EHIDWKPDYNIED
+97 EHIEWKPDYNIED
-110 KENQAMPVVSNFN
+110 KENQAMLAVSNFN
-123 RLTEILVGDMNVKC
+123 RLTEILVGDINVKC
-137 SFIFDVGEVSNNRSF
+137 SFIFDVGEVSDNESCK
-152 QEWFRQALSLPFH
+152 EWFRQALSLPFH
-165 KQMIWGITDIKGFEY
+165 KQMIWGIADIKGFEY
-180 FNKFTTLFPD
+180 FNKFPTLFPH
-190 DFISIYPQIDIDGA
+190 DFISIYPPIDIDGA

-239 DAARTDRYSKECLE
+239 DSAQTDRYSKECLD
-253 MALVNV
+253 MALINV
-259 KNDIDWISQFVT
+259 KNDINWLSQFVT

-276 YTDKIIRKDMDEAL
+276 YTDKIIRKDMDAAL

-319 LFGKGGILVRQSKWL
+319 LFGKGGILVRKSEWT
-334 EAAEVYRQAA
+334 EAAEVYQQAA
-344 DAYKDCKDYLMQ
+344 DAYKNCKDYLMQ

-363 GWCLEKKR
+363 GWCWEKKH
-371 EYERA
+371 EDGCA
-376 ADCYIEGFRLIENL
+376 ADCYIEGFRLIEKL
-390 SSDLIRRSSYPLLLL
+390 SSDLIRNSSYPLLLL
-405 SLWNNSKR
+405 SLLHNSKR
-413 TEILSDDEMETTL
+413 MEILSDDEMEKIL

-433 WKDYLYEYKRNLGKY
+433 WKDYLYEYKRNLGKRY
-448 RGMERQNMDK
+448 EPGQ
-458 PSANVQ
+458 

>member
-1 MSNSIQHIADK
+1 MSNSIQHIADN
-12 MLGMWEEAIRN
+12 MLSMWEEAIRN
-23 PVKIVRMV
+23 PVKMVRIV
-31 INPGDEIMLKAF
+31 INPGDEIMIKAF

-54 EDMVFVLECPFLN
+54 EDMVFVLECPFFN
-67 PDTFSKE
+67 PATFSKE

-87 ESKKPGDMPF
+87 ESKKPGNIVF
-97 EHIDWKPDYNIED
+97 EHIEWEPDYNIED
-110 KENQAMPVVSNFN
+110 KENQAMLAVSNFN
-123 RLTEILVGDMNVKC
+123 RLTEILVGDINVKC
-137 SFIFDVGEVSNNRSF
+137 SFIFDVGEVSDNESCK
-152 QEWFRQALSLPFH
+152 EWFRQALSLPFH
-165 KQMIWGITDIKGFEY
+165 KQMIWGIADIKGFEY
-180 FNKFTTLFPD
+180 FNKFPTLFPH
-190 DFISIYPQIDIDGA
+190 DFISIYPPIDIDGA

-239 DAARTDRYSKECLE
+239 DSAQTDRYSKECLD

-259 KNDIDWISQFVT
+259 KNDINWLSQFVT

-276 YTDKIIRKDMDEAL
+276 YTDKIIRKDMDAAL

-319 LFGKGGILVRQSKWL
+319 LFGKGGILVRKSEWT
-334 EAAEVYRQAA
+334 EAAEVYQQAA
-344 DAYKDCKDYLMQ
+344 DAYKNCKDYLMQ

-363 GWCLEKKR
+363 GWCWEKKH
-371 EYERA
+371 EDGCA
-376 ADCYIEGFRLIENL
+376 ADCYIEGFRLIEKL
-390 SSDLIRRSSYPLLLL
+390 SSDLIRNSSYPLLLL
-405 SLWNNSKR
+405 SLLHNSKR
-413 TEILSDDEMETTL
+413 MEILSDDEMEKIL

-433 WKDYLYEYKRNLGKY
+433 WKDYLYEYKRNLGKRY
-448 RGMERQNMDK
+448 EPGQ
-458 PSANVQ
+458 

>member
-1 MSNSIQHIADK
+1 MSNSIQHIADN
-12 MLGMWEEAIRN
+12 MLSMWEEAIRN
-23 PVKIVRMV
+23 PVKMVRIV
-31 INPGDEIMLKAF
+31 INPGDEIMIKAF

-54 EDMVFVLECPFLN
+54 EDMVFVLECPFFN
-67 PDTFSKE
+67 PATFSKE

-87 ESKKPGDMPF
+87 ESKKPGNIVF
-97 EHIDWKPDYNIED
+97 EHIEWKPDYNIED
-110 KENQAMPVVSNFN
+110 KENQAMLAVSNFN
-123 RLTEILVGDMNVKC
+123 RLTEILVGDINVKC
-137 SFIFDVGEVSNNRSF
+137 SFIFDVGEVSDNESCK
-152 QEWFRQALSLPFH
+152 EWFRQALSLPFH
-165 KQMIWGITDIKGFEY
+165 KQMIWGIADIKGFEY
-180 FNKFTTLFPD
+180 FNKFPTLFPH
-190 DFISIYPQIDIDGA
+190 DFISIYPPIDIDGA

-239 DAARTDRYSKECLE
+239 DSAQTDRYSKECLD

-259 KNDIDWISQFVT
+259 KNDINWLSQFVT

-276 YTDKIIRKDMDEAL
+276 YTDKIIRKDMDAAL

-319 LFGKGGILVRQSKWL
+319 LFGKGGILVRKSEWT
-334 EAAEVYRQAA
+334 EAAEVYQQAA
-344 DAYKDCKDYLMQ
+344 DAYKNCKDYLMQ

-363 GWCLEKKR
+363 GWCWEKKHKDGC
-371 EYERA
+371 A
-376 ADCYIEGFRLIENL
+376 ADCYIEGFRLIDKL
-390 SSDLIRRSSYPLLLL
+390 SSDLIRNSSYPLLLL
-405 SLWNNSKR
+405 SLLHNSKR
-413 TEILSDDEMETTL
+413 MEILSDDEMEKIL
-426 SKVLGSD
+426 NKVLGSD
-433 WKDYLYEYKRNLGKY
+433 WKDYLYEYKRNLGK
-448 RGMERQNMDK
+448 R
-458 PSANVQ
+458 

>member
-1 MSNSIQHIADK
+1 MSNSIQHIADN
-12 MLGMWEEAIRN
+12 MLSMWEEAIRN
-23 PVKIVRMV
+23 PVKMVRIV
-31 INPGDEIMLKAF
+31 INPGDEIMIKAF

-54 EDMVFVLECPFLN
+54 EDMVFVLECPFFN
-67 PDTFSKE
+67 PATFSKE

-87 ESKKPGDMPF
+87 ESKKPGNIVF
-97 EHIDWKPDYNIED
+97 EHIEWKPDYNIED
-110 KENQAMPVVSNFN
+110 KENQAMLAVSNFN
-123 RLTEILVGDMNVKC
+123 RLTEILVGDINVKC
-137 SFIFDVGEVSNNRSF
+137 SFIFDVGEVSDNESCK
-152 QEWFRQALSLPFH
+152 EWFRQALSLPFH
-165 KQMIWGITDIKGFEY
+165 KQMIWGIADIKGFEY
-180 FNKFTTLFPD
+180 FNKFPTLFPH
-190 DFISIYPQIDIDGA
+190 DFISIYPPIDIDGA

-239 DAARTDRYSKECLE
+239 DSAQTDRYSKECLD

-259 KNDIDWISQFVT
+259 KNDINWLSQFVT

-276 YTDKIIRKDMDEAL
+276 YTDKIIRKDMDAAL

-319 LFGKGGILVRQSKWL
+319 LFGKGGILVRKSEWT
-334 EAAEVYRQAA
+334 EAAEVYQQAA
-344 DAYKDCKDYLMQ
+344 DAYKNCKDYLMQ

-363 GWCLEKKR
+363 GWCWEKKH
-371 EYERA
+371 EDGCA
-376 ADCYIEGFRLIENL
+376 ADCYIEGFRLIEKL
-390 SSDLIRRSSYPLLLL
+390 SSDLIRNSSYPLLLL
-405 SLWNNSKR
+405 SLLHNSKR
-413 TEILSDDEMETTL
+413 MEILSDDEMEKIL

-433 WKDYLYEYKRNLGKY
+433 WKDYLYEYKRNLGKHY
-448 RGMERQNMDK
+448 EPGQ
-458 PSANVQ
+458 

>member
-1 MSNSIQHIADK
+1 MSNSIQHIADN
-12 MLGMWEEAIRN
+12 MLSMWEEAIRN
-23 PVKIVRMV
+23 PVKMVRIV
-31 INPGDEIMLKAF
+31 INPGDEIMIKAF

-54 EDMVFVLECPFLN
+54 EDMVFVLECPFFN
-67 PDTFSKE
+67 PATFSKE

-87 ESKKPGDMPF
+87 ESKKPGNIVF
-97 EHIDWKPDYNIED
+97 EHIEWKPDYNIED
-110 KENQAMPVVSNFN
+110 KENQAMLAVSNFN
-123 RLTEILVGDMNVKC
+123 RLTEILVGDINVKC
-137 SFIFDVGEVSNNRSF
+137 SFIFDVGEVSDNESCK
-152 QEWFRQALSLPFH
+152 EWFRQALSLPFH
-165 KQMIWGITDIKGFEY
+165 KQMIWGIADIKGFEY
-180 FNKFTTLFPD
+180 FNKFPTLFPH
-190 DFISIYPQIDIDGA
+190 DFISIYPPIDIDGA

-239 DAARTDRYSKECLE
+239 DSAQTDRYSKECLD

-259 KNDIDWISQFVT
+259 KNDINWLSQFVT

-276 YTDKIIRKDMDEAL
+276 YTDKIIRKDMDAAL

-319 LFGKGGILVRQSKWL
+319 LFGKGGILVRKSEWT
-334 EAAEVYRQAA
+334 EAAEVYQQAA
-344 DAYKDCKDYLMQ
+344 DAYKNCKDYLMQ

-363 GWCLEKKR
+363 GWCWEKKHKDGC
-371 EYERA
+371 A
-376 ADCYIEGFRLIENL
+376 ADCYIEGFRLIEKL
-390 SSDLIRRSSYPLLLL
+390 SSDLIRNSSYTLLLL
-405 SLWNNSKR
+405 SLLHNSKR
-413 TEILSDDEMETTL
+413 MEILSDDEMEKIL
-426 SKVLGSD
+426 NKVLGSD
-433 WKDYLYEYKRNLGKY
+433 WKDYLYEYKRNLGKRY
-448 RGMERQNMDK
+448 EPGQ
-458 PSANVQ
+458 

>member
-1 MSNSIQHIADK
+1 MSNSIQHIADN
-12 MLGMWEEAIRN
+12 MLSMWEEAIRN
-23 PVKIVRMV
+23 PVKMVRIV
-31 INPGDEIMLKAF
+31 INPGDEIMIKAF

-54 EDMVFVLECPFLN
+54 EDMVFVLECPFFN
-67 PDTFSKE
+67 PATFSKE

-87 ESKKPGDMPF
+87 ESKKPGNIVF
-97 EHIDWKPDYNIED
+97 EHIEWKPDYNIED
-110 KENQAMPVVSNFN
+110 KENQAMLAVSNFN
-123 RLTEILVGDMNVKC
+123 RLTEILVGDINVKC
-137 SFIFDVGEVSNNRSF
+137 SFIFDVGEVSDNESCK
-152 QEWFRQALSLPFH
+152 EWFRQALSLPFH
-165 KQMIWGITDIKGFEY
+165 KQMIWGIADIKGFEY
-180 FNKFTTLFPD
+180 FNKFPTLFPH
-190 DFISIYPQIDIDGA
+190 DFISIYPPIDIDGA

-219 PAASKFRLA
+219 SAASKFRLA

-239 DAARTDRYSKECLE
+239 DSAQTDRYSKECLD

-259 KNDIDWISQFVT
+259 KNDINWLSQFVT

-276 YTDKIIRKDMDEAL
+276 YTDKIIRKDMDAAL

-319 LFGKGGILVRQSKWL
+319 LFGKGGILVRKSEWT
-334 EAAEVYRQAA
+334 EAAEVYQQAA
-344 DAYKDCKDYLMQ
+344 DAYKNCKDYLMQ

-363 GWCLEKKR
+363 GWCWEKKH
-371 EYERA
+371 EDGCA
-376 ADCYIEGFRLIENL
+376 ADCYIEGFRLIEKL
-390 SSDLIRRSSYPLLLL
+390 SSDLIRNSSYPLLLL
-405 SLWNNSKR
+405 SLLHNSKR
-413 TEILSDDEMETTL
+413 MEILSDDEMEKIL

-433 WKDYLYEYKRNLGKY
+433 WKDYLYEYKRNLGKRY
-448 RGMERQNMDK
+448 EPGQ
-458 PSANVQ
+458 

>member
-1 MSNSIQHIADK
+1 MSNSIQHIADN
-12 MLGMWEEAIRN
+12 MLSMWEEAIRN
-23 PVKIVRMV
+23 PVKMVRIV
-31 INPGDEIMLKAF
+31 INPGDEIMIKAF

-54 EDMVFVLECPFLN
+54 EDMVFVLECLFFN
-67 PDTFSKE
+67 PATFSKE

-87 ESKKPGDMPF
+87 ESKKPGNIVF
-97 EHIDWKPDYNIED
+97 EHIEWKPDYNIED
-110 KENQAMPVVSNFN
+110 KENQAMLAVSNFN
-123 RLTEILVGDMNVKC
+123 RLTEILVGDINVKC
-137 SFIFDVGEVSNNRSF
+137 SFIFDVGEVSDNESCK
-152 QEWFRQALSLPFH
+152 EWFRQALSLPFH
-165 KQMIWGITDIKGFEY
+165 KQMIWGIADIKGFEY
-180 FNKFTTLFPD
+180 FNKFPTLFPH
-190 DFISIYPQIDIDGA
+190 DFISIYPPIDIDEA

-239 DAARTDRYSKECLE
+239 DSAQTDRYSKECLD

-259 KNDIDWISQFVT
+259 KNDINWLSQFVT

-276 YTDKIIRKDMDEAL
+276 YTDKIIRKDMDAAL

-319 LFGKGGILVRQSKWL
+319 LFGKGGILVRKSEWT
-334 EAAEVYRQAA
+334 EAAEVYQQAA
-344 DAYKDCKDYLMQ
+344 DAYKNCKDYLMQ

-363 GWCLEKKR
+363 GWCWEKKH
-371 EYERA
+371 EDGCA
-376 ADCYIEGFRLIENL
+376 ADCYIEGFRLIEKL
-390 SSDLIRRSSYPLLLL
+390 SSDLIRNSSYPLLLL
-405 SLWNNSKR
+405 SLLHNSKR
-413 TEILSDDEMETTL
+413 MEILSDDEMEKIL

-433 WKDYLYEYKRNLGKY
+433 WKDYLYEYKRNLGKRY
-448 RGMERQNMDK
+448 EPGQ
-458 PSANVQ
+458 

>member
-1 MSNSIQHIADK
+1 MTMSNSIQHIADN
-12 MLGMWEEAIRN
+12 MLSMWEEAIRN
-23 PVKIVRMV
+23 PVKMVRIV
-31 INPGDEIMLKAF
+31 INPGDEIMIKAF

-54 EDMVFVLECPFLN
+54 EDMVFVLECPFFN
-67 PDTFSKE
+67 PATFSKE

-87 ESKKPGDMPF
+87 ESKKPGNIVF
-97 EHIDWKPDYNIED
+97 EHIEWKPDYNIED
-110 KENQAMPVVSNFN
+110 KENQAMLAVSNFN
-123 RLTEILVGDMNVKC
+123 RLTEILVGDINVKC
-137 SFIFDVGEVSNNRSF
+137 SFIFDVGEVSDNESCK
-152 QEWFRQALSLPFH
+152 EWFRQALSLPFH
-165 KQMIWGITDIKGFEY
+165 KQMIWGIADIKGFEY
-180 FNKFTTLFPD
+180 FNKFPTLFPH
-190 DFISIYPQIDIDGA
+190 DFISIYPPIDIDGA

-239 DAARTDRYSKECLE
+239 DSAQTDRYSKECLD

-259 KNDIDWISQFVT
+259 KNDINWLSQFVT

-276 YTDKIIRKDMDEAL
+276 YTDKIIRKDMDAAL

-295 AIESARLGIG
+295 AIESAWLGIG

-319 LFGKGGILVRQSKWL
+319 LFGKGGILVRKSEWT
-334 EAAEVYRQAA
+334 EAAEVYQQAA
-344 DAYKDCKDYLMQ
+344 DAYKNCKDYLMQ

-363 GWCLEKKR
+363 GWCWEKKH
-371 EYERA
+371 EDGCA
-376 ADCYIEGFRLIENL
+376 ADCYIEGFRLIEKL
-390 SSDLIRRSSYPLLLL
+390 SSDLIRNSSYPLLLL
-405 SLWNNSKR
+405 SLLHNSKR
-413 TEILSDDEMETTL
+413 MEILSDDEMEKIL

-433 WKDYLYEYKRNLGKY
+433 WKDYLYEYKRNLGKRY
-448 RGMERQNMDK
+448 EPGQ
-458 PSANVQ
+458 

>member
-1 MSNSIQHIADK
+1 MSNSIQHIADN
-12 MLGMWEEAIRN
+12 MLSMWEEAIRN
-23 PVKIVRMV
+23 PVKMVRIV
-31 INPGDEIMLKAF
+31 INPGDEIMIKAF

-54 EDMVFVLECPFLN
+54 EDMVFVLECPFFN
-67 PDTFSKE
+67 PATFSKE

-87 ESKKPGDMPF
+87 ESKKPGNIVF
-97 EHIDWKPDYNIED
+97 EHIEWKPDYNIED
-110 KENQAMPVVSNFN
+110 KENQAMLAVSNFN
-123 RLTEILVGDMNVKC
+123 RLTEILVGDINVKC
-137 SFIFDVGEVSNNRSF
+137 SFIFDVGEVSDNESCK
-152 QEWFRQALSLPFH
+152 EWFRQALSLPFH
-165 KQMIWGITDIKGFEY
+165 KQMIWGIADIKGFEY
-180 FNKFTTLFPD
+180 FNKFPTLFPH
-190 DFISIYPQIDIDGA
+190 DFISIYPPIDIDGA

-239 DAARTDRYSKECLE
+239 DSAQTDRYSKECLD

-259 KNDIDWISQFVT
+259 KNDINWLSQFVT

-276 YTDKIIRKDMDEAL
+276 YTDKIIRKDVDAAL

-319 LFGKGGILVRQSKWL
+319 LFGKGGILVRKSEWT
-334 EAAEVYRQAA
+334 EAAEVYQQAA
-344 DAYKDCKDYLMQ
+344 DTYKNCKDYLMQ

-363 GWCLEKKR
+363 GWCWEKKH
-371 EYERA
+371 EDGCA
-376 ADCYIEGFRLIENL
+376 ADCYIEGFRLIEKL
-390 SSDLIRRSSYPLLLL
+390 SSDLIRNSSYPLLLL
-405 SLWNNSKR
+405 SLLHNSKR
-413 TEILSDDEMETTL
+413 MEILSDDEMEKIL

-433 WKDYLYEYKRNLGKY
+433 WKDYLYEYKRNLGKRY
-448 RGMERQNMDK
+448 EPGQ
-458 PSANVQ
+458 

>member
-1 MSNSIQHIADK
+1 MTMSNSIQHIADN
-12 MLGMWEEAIRN
+12 MLSMWEEAIRN
-23 PVKIVRMV
+23 PVKMVRIV
-31 INPGDEIMLKAF
+31 INPGDEIMIKAF

-54 EDMVFVLECPFLN
+54 EDMVFVLECPFFN
-67 PDTFSKE
+67 PATFSKE

-87 ESKKPGDMPF
+87 ESKKPGNIVF
-97 EHIDWKPDYNIED
+97 EHIEWKPDYNIED
-110 KENQAMPVVSNFN
+110 KENQAMLAVSNFN
-123 RLTEILVGDMNVKC
+123 RLTEILVGDINVKC
-137 SFIFDVGEVSNNRSF
+137 SFIFDVGEVSDNESCK
-152 QEWFRQALSLPFH
+152 EWFRQALSLPFH
-165 KQMIWGITDIKGFEY
+165 KQMIWGIADIKGFEY
-180 FNKFTTLFPD
+180 FNKFPTLFPH
-190 DFISIYPQIDIDGA
+190 DFISIYPPIDIDGA

-239 DAARTDRYSKECLE
+239 DSAQTDRYSKECLD

-259 KNDIDWISQFVT
+259 KNDINWLSQFVT

-276 YTDKIIRKDMDEAL
+276 YTDKIIRKDMDAAL

-319 LFGKGGILVRQSKWL
+319 LFGKGGILVRKSEWT
-334 EAAEVYRQAA
+334 EAAEVYQQAA
-344 DAYKDCKDYLMQ
+344 DTYKNCKDYLMQ

-363 GWCLEKKR
+363 GWCWEKKH
-371 EYERA
+371 EDGCA
-376 ADCYIEGFRLIENL
+376 ADCYIEGFRLIEKL
-390 SSDLIRRSSYPLLLL
+390 SSDLIRNSSYPLLLL
-405 SLWNNSKR
+405 SLLHNSKR
-413 TEILSDDEMETTL
+413 MEILSDDEMEKIL

-433 WKDYLYEYKRNLGKY
+433 WKDYLYEYKRNLGKRY
-448 RGMERQNMDK
+448 EPGQ
-458 PSANVQ
+458 

>member
-1 MSNSIQHIADK
+1 MTMSNSIQHIADN
-12 MLGMWEEAIRN
+12 MLSMWEEAIRN
-23 PVKIVRMV
+23 PVKMVRIV
-31 INPGDEIMLKAF
+31 INPGDEIMIKAF

-54 EDMVFVLECPFLN
+54 EDMVFVLECPFFN
-67 PDTFSKE
+67 PATFSKE

-87 ESKKPGDMPF
+87 ESKKPGNIVF
-97 EHIDWKPDYNIED
+97 EHIEWKPDYNIED
-110 KENQAMPVVSNFN
+110 KENQAMLAVSNFN
-123 RLTEILVGDMNVKC
+123 RLTEILVGDINVKC
-137 SFIFDVGEVSNNRSF
+137 SFIFDVGEVSDNESCK
-152 QEWFRQALSLPFH
+152 EWFRQALSLPFH
-165 KQMIWGITDIKGFEY
+165 KQMIWGIADIKGFEY
-180 FNKFTTLFPD
+180 FNKFPTLFPH
-190 DFISIYPQIDIDGA
+190 DFISIYPPIDIDEA

-239 DAARTDRYSKECLE
+239 DSAQTDRYSKECLD

-259 KNDIDWISQFVT
+259 KNDINWLSQFVT

-276 YTDKIIRKDMDEAL
+276 YTDKIIRKDMDAAL

-319 LFGKGGILVRQSKWL
+319 LFGKGGILVRKSEWT
-334 EAAEVYRQAA
+334 EAAEVYQQAA
-344 DAYKDCKDYLMQ
+344 DAYKNCKDYLMQ

-363 GWCLEKKR
+363 GWCWEKKH
-371 EYERA
+371 EDGCA
-376 ADCYIEGFRLIENL
+376 ADCYIEGFRLIEKL
-390 SSDLIRRSSYPLLLL
+390 SSDLIRNSSYPLLLL
-405 SLWNNSKR
+405 SLLHNSKR
-413 TEILSDDEMETTL
+413 MEILSDDEMEKIL

-433 WKDYLYEYKRNLGKY
+433 WKDYLYEYKRNLGKRY
-448 RGMERQNMDK
+448 EPGQ
-458 PSANVQ
+458 

>member
-1 MSNSIQHIADK
+1 MTMSNSIQHIADN
-12 MLGMWEEAIRN
+12 MLSMWEEAIRN
-23 PVKIVRMV
+23 PVKMVRIV
-31 INPGDEIMLKAF
+31 INPGDEIMIKAF

-54 EDMVFVLECPFLN
+54 EDMVFVLECPFFN
-67 PDTFSKE
+67 PATFSKE

-87 ESKKPGDMPF
+87 ESKKPGNIVF
-97 EHIDWKPDYNIED
+97 EHIEWKPDYNIED
-110 KENQAMPVVSNFN
+110 KENQAMLAVSNFN
-123 RLTEILVGDMNVKC
+123 RLTEILVGDINVKC
-137 SFIFDVGEVSNNRSF
+137 SFIFDVGEVSDNESCK
-152 QEWFRQALSLPFH
+152 EWFRQALSLPFH
-165 KQMIWGITDIKGFEY
+165 KQMIWGIADIKGFEY
-180 FNKFTTLFPD
+180 FNKFPTLFPH
-190 DFISIYPQIDIDGA
+190 DFISIYPPIDIDGA

-239 DAARTDRYSKECLE
+239 DSAQTDRYSKECLD
-253 MALVNV
+253 MALENV
-259 KNDIDWISQFVT
+259 KNDINWLSQFVT

-276 YTDKIIRKDMDEAL
+276 YTDKIIRKDMDAAL

-319 LFGKGGILVRQSKWL
+319 LFGKGGILVRKSEWT
-334 EAAEVYRQAA
+334 EAAEVYQQAA
-344 DAYKDCKDYLMQ
+344 DAYKNCKDYLMQ

-363 GWCLEKKR
+363 GWCWEKKH
-371 EYERA
+371 EDGCA
-376 ADCYIEGFRLIENL
+376 ADCYIEGFRLIEKL
-390 SSDLIRRSSYPLLLL
+390 SSDLIRNSSYPLLLL
-405 SLWNNSKR
+405 SLLHNSKR
-413 TEILSDDEMETTL
+413 MEILSDDEMEKIL

-433 WKDYLYEYKRNLGKY
+433 WKDYLYEYKRNLGKRY
-448 RGMERQNMDK
+448 EPGQ
-458 PSANVQ
+458 

>member
-1 MSNSIQHIADK
+1 MSNSIQHIADN
-12 MLGMWEEAIRN
+12 MLSMWEEAIRN
-23 PVKIVRMV
+23 PVKMVRIV
-31 INPGDEIMLKAF
+31 INPGDEIMIKAF

-54 EDMVFVLECPFLN
+54 EDMVFVLECPFFN
-67 PDTFSKE
+67 PATFSKE

-87 ESKKPGDMPF
+87 ESKKPGNIVF
-97 EHIDWKPDYNIED
+97 EHIEWKPDYNIED
-110 KENQAMPVVSNFN
+110 KENQAMLAVSNFN
-123 RLTEILVGDMNVKC
+123 RLTEILVGDINVKC
-137 SFIFDVGEVSNNRSF
+137 SFIFDVGEVSDNESCK
-152 QEWFRQALSLPFH
+152 EWFRQALSLPFH
-165 KQMIWGITDIKGFEY
+165 KQMIWGIADIKGFEY
-180 FNKFTTLFPD
+180 FNKFPTLFPH
-190 DFISIYPQIDIDGA
+190 DFISIYPPIDIDGA

-214 YDRND
+214 YDRNN

-239 DAARTDRYSKECLE
+239 DSAQTDRYSKECLD

-259 KNDIDWISQFVT
+259 KNDINWLSQFVT

-276 YTDKIIRKDMDEAL
+276 YTDKIIRKDMDAAL

-319 LFGKGGILVRQSKWL
+319 LFGKGGILVRKSEWT
-334 EAAEVYRQAA
+334 EAAEVYQQAA
-344 DAYKDCKDYLMQ
+344 DAYKNCKDYLMQ

-363 GWCLEKKR
+363 GWCWEKKH
-371 EYERA
+371 EDGCA
-376 ADCYIEGFRLIENL
+376 ADCYIEGFRLIEKL
-390 SSDLIRRSSYPLLLL
+390 SSDLIRNSSYPLLLL
-405 SLWNNSKR
+405 SLLHNSKR
-413 TEILSDDEMETTL
+413 MEILSDDEMEKIL

-433 WKDYLYEYKRNLGKY
+433 WKDYLYEYKRNLGKRY
-448 RGMERQNMDK
+448 EPGQ
-458 PSANVQ
+458 

>member
-1 MSNSIQHIADK
+1 MTMSNSIQHIADN
-12 MLGMWEEAIRN
+12 MLSMWEEAIRN
-23 PVKIVRMV
+23 PVKMVRIV
-31 INPGDEIMLKAF
+31 INPGDEIMIKAF

-54 EDMVFVLECPFLN
+54 EDMVFVLECPFFN
-67 PDTFSKE
+67 PATFSKE

-87 ESKKPGDMPF
+87 ESKKPGNIVF
-97 EHIDWKPDYNIED
+97 EHIEWKPDYNIED
-110 KENQAMPVVSNFN
+110 KENQAMLAVSNFN
-123 RLTEILVGDMNVKC
+123 RLTEILVGDINVKC
-137 SFIFDVGEVSNNRSF
+137 SFIFDVGEVSDNESCK
-152 QEWFRQALSLPFH
+152 EWFRQALSLPFH

-180 FNKFTTLFPD
+180 FNKFPTLFPH
-190 DFISIYPQIDIDGA
+190 DFISIYPPIDIDGA

-209 EQAAN
+209 EQTAN
-214 YDRND
+214 CDRND

-239 DAARTDRYSKECLE
+239 DSAQTDRYSKECLD

-259 KNDIDWISQFVT
+259 KNDINWLSQFVT

-276 YTDKIIRKDMDEAL
+276 YTDKIIRKDMDAAL

-319 LFGKGGILVRQSKWL
+319 LFGKGGILVRKSEWT
-334 EAAEVYRQAA
+334 EAAEVYQQAA
-344 DAYKDCKDYLMQ
+344 DAYKNCKDYLMQ

-363 GWCLEKKR
+363 VWCWEKKH
-371 EYERA
+371 EDGCA
-376 ADCYIEGFRLIENL
+376 ADCYIEGFRLIEKL
-390 SSDLIRRSSYPLLLL
+390 SSDLIRNSSYPLLLL
-405 SLWNNSKR
+405 SLLHNSKR
-413 TEILSDDEMETTL
+413 MEILSDDEMEKIL

-433 WKDYLYEYKRNLGKY
+433 WKDYLYEYKRNLGKRY
-448 RGMERQNMDK
+448 EPGQ
-458 PSANVQ
+458 

>member
-1 MSNSIQHIADK
+1 MTMSNSIQHIADN
-12 MLGMWEEAIRN
+12 MLSMWEEAIRN
-23 PVKIVRMV
+23 PVKMVRIV
-31 INPGDEIMLKAF
+31 INPGDEIMIKAF

-54 EDMVFVLECPFLN
+54 EDMVFVLECPFFN
-67 PDTFSKE
+67 PATFSKE

-87 ESKKPGDMPF
+87 ESKKPGNIVF
-97 EHIDWKPDYNIED
+97 EHIEWKPDYNIED
-110 KENQAMPVVSNFN
+110 KENQAMLAVSNFN
-123 RLTEILVGDMNVKC
+123 RLTEILVGDINVKC
-137 SFIFDVGEVSNNRSF
+137 SFIFDVGEVSDNESCK
-152 QEWFRQALSLPFH
+152 EWFRQALSLPFH
-165 KQMIWGITDIKGFEY
+165 KQMIWGIADIKGFEY
-180 FNKFTTLFPD
+180 FNKFPTLFPH
-190 DFISIYPQIDIDGA
+190 DFISIYPPIDIDGA

-239 DAARTDRYSKECLE
+239 DSAQTDRYSKECLD

-259 KNDIDWISQFVT
+259 KNDINWLSQFVT

-276 YTDKIIRKDMDEAL
+276 YTDKIIRKDVDAAL

-319 LFGKGGILVRQSKWL
+319 LFGKGGILVRKSEWT
-334 EAAEVYRQAA
+334 EAAEVYQQAA
-344 DAYKDCKDYLMQ
+344 DAYKNCKDYLMQ

-363 GWCLEKKR
+363 GWCWEKKH
-371 EYERA
+371 EDGCA
-376 ADCYIEGFRLIENL
+376 ADCYIEGFRLIEKL
-390 SSDLIRRSSYPLLLL
+390 SSDLIRNSSYPLLLL
-405 SLWNNSKR
+405 SLLHNSKR
-413 TEILSDDEMETTL
+413 MEILSDDEMEKIL

-433 WKDYLYEYKRNLGKY
+433 WKDYLYEYKRNLGKRY
-448 RGMERQNMDK
+448 EPGQ
-458 PSANVQ
+458 